1 MCIMFLVLVKEEFK
15 MKTFKEFTNIKNI
28 KNVFKFGLKDK
39 IIFNTKEE
47 ALEWLENVKKDLKLY
62 FVDKDINNFLSN
74 FKVEEYNDDY
84 VIVKNQKIL
93 SRYNPN

>member
-1 MCIMFLVLVKEEFK
+1 MILVLVKEAFK

-28 KNVFKFGLKDK
+28 KNVFKFGLKDR
-39 IIFNTKEE
+39 IIFKTKEE
-47 ALEWLENVKKDLKLY
+47 ALEWLENVKRFEIVFL
-62 FVDKDINNFLSN
+62 DKEINNFLSN
-74 FKVEEYNDDY
+74 LKVEEYNDDY